1 MKKFLFIC
9 LIAFFVSGCSTSIP
23 VNYIPAPVIRG
34 NSDVNIGS
42 VNYIPAIKGKI
53 KENEF
58 QKATGAIG
66 SIYTTIP
73 ISSII
78 KNSFQKE
85 LLAAG
90 FSVEDFADL
99 NIDINID
106 KFLYDW
112 RGIVEV
118 DFYLDM
124 TFTVTKNGINVF
136 TYTSK
141 THQAAP
147 KTMNSDSEAIK
158 SVISAAFSDF
168 LLSARK
174 NHIL

>member
-1 MKKFLFIC
+1 MKKILF
-9 LIAFFVSGCSTSIP
+9 IAFFVVGCSTSIP

-34 NSDVNIGS
+34 NSDVSIGS

-66 SIYTTIP
+66 SIYTTIS

-85 LLAAG
+85 LLAVG
-90 FSVEDFADL
+90 FSVEDFAEL
-99 NIDINID
+99 NIDINI
-106 KFLYDW
+106 
-112 RGIVEV
+112 
-118 DFYLDM
+118 
-124 TFTVTKNGINVF
+124 F

-141 THQAAP
+141 AHQVAP
-147 KTMNSDSEAIK
+147 KIMNSDSEAIK
-158 SVISAAFSDF
+158 SVISSAFSDF